1 MKKKICYITNVASH
15 YRKEVMELM
24 DENLN
29 CDFVFGD
36 KVVADIKTFDT
47 SKFRNNVEII
57 HNVLNKEGAVIWQH
71 GVLKYLFRHYDA
83 YIVID
88 DIVCLSNWVFM
99 TLAFLMGK
107 KTFMW
112 SHGYYGKETRLKK
125 IIKWP
130 FYHMATRIITYG
142 HYAREVMIKEGYKPE
157 KISVLH
163 NSLSYS
169 KQLELRKSGLS
180 SNVYKDHFKNTLP
193 NLIFIG
199 RLKPIKKL
207 DMIIDAMAIMKENGF
222 ETNLTL
228 IGDGEERPM
237 LEALAKKHGLQNNV
251 WFYGACYDEK
261 ENAELVYNADVCVA
275 PGNIGLTAMH
285 VLMFGC
291 PAITHNNFSYQMPE
305 FEAIHAGVTGDFFI
319 QGDINSLATTIKN
332 WLEVNTDRE
341 KTRKACFDEI
351 DTQWTPT
358 FQYNA
363 IVRSINNYKANM
375 NLPVTG
381 EDGR

>member
-1 MKKKICYITNVASH
+1 MNKICYITNVASH
-15 YRKEVMELM
+15 YRREVLGLM
-24 DENLN
+24 DKHLN
-29 CDFVFGD
+29 CDFVLGD

-47 SKFRNNVEII
+47 SKFRNNVEIV
-57 HNVLNKEGAVIWQH
+57 HNVLDKDGAVIWQR
-71 GVLKYLFRHYDA
+71 GVLKYLFRRYDA

-99 TLAFLMGK
+99 ILAFLMGK

-142 HYAREVMIKEGYKPE
+142 NYSREVMIKEGYSPE

-163 NSLSYS
+163 NSLAYS
-169 KQLELRKSGLS
+169 EQLKVRNDDLKSTIYLE
-180 SNVYKDHFKNTLP
+180 HFGNNNP

-207 DMIIDAMAIMKENGF
+207 DMIIEAMALLRDRQF
-222 ETNLTL
+222 YTNLTF
-228 IGDGEERPM
+228 IGDGEERTKLDYLSKNYG
-237 LEALAKKHGLQNNV
+237 LENNV
-251 WFYGACYDEK
+251 WFYGACYE
-261 ENAELVYNADVCVA
+261 ERQNAELVYNADLCVA

-291 PAITHNNFSYQMPE
+291 PAITHNDFTHQMPE
-305 FEAIHAGVTGDFFI
+305 FESIHPGVTGDFFEY
-319 QGDINSLATTIKN
+319 DSVSSLADMIFK
-332 WLEVNTDRE
+332 WFSADKDRE
-341 KTRKACFDEI
+341 QIRKDCFNEI

-363 IVRSINNYKANM
+363 IAQSINDYDSSM
-375 NLPVTG
+375 SIPVI
-381 EDGR
+381 ER